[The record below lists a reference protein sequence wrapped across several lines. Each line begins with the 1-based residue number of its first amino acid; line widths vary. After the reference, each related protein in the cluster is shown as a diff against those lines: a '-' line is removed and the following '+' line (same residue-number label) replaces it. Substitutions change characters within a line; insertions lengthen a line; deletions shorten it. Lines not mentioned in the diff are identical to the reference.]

1 MRYAAGAAGR
11 PTDTQLRISER
22 AAWGAPPD
30 GVNRSERRRQAK
42 LKKWTPHRS
51 GALVAFFSI
60 EMSSGLIINDARLMR
75 GKNGYWIALP
85 AVKQVDREGQPRT
98 DANGKPLYN
107 PVIEL
112 ADRATADRF
121 CDLVVELVRVKY
133 PRALDGEGAL

>member
-11 PTDTQLRISER
+11 PTDTQLRIGER

-30 GVNRSERRRQAK
+30 GVNRSERHRQAK

-85 AVKQVDREGQPRT
+85 AVKQVDRDGRPRT
-98 DANGKPLYN
+98 DANGKAIYSPI
-107 PVIEL
+107 IEF
-112 ADRATADRF
+112 ADRIAADRF
-121 CDLVVELVRVKY
+121 RDLVIDLIRREQ
-133 PRALDGEGAL
+133 